1 MIGITLF
8 WIIEAGS
15 RPLIQLVS
23 WGQNRNKNTSKY
35 SHDSSYN
42 LPFTLKTWFVR
53 EMIKLRLGNK
63 SFYLSMKF
71 MIIQIGTFLWNLVTE
86 LERKEGPSP
95 PVVGLWLAFKQAHHS
110 VPRSFP
116 PTWSS
121 QGRLET
127 LVPSSAGSQLH
138 WGRAA
143 EIQR

>member
-1 MIGITLF
+1 MEPVKKIGSLSLGLWGQSLEYTITLGLSVVSQANDPYG
-8 WIIEAGS
+8 EAGP

-71 MIIQIGTFLWNLVTE
+71 MIIQIGTFL
-86 LERKEGPSP
+86 
-95 PVVGLWLAFKQAHHS
+95 
-110 VPRSFP
+110 
-116 PTWSS
+116 
-121 QGRLET
+121 
-127 LVPSSAGSQLH
+127 
-138 WGRAA
+138 
-143 EIQR
+143 